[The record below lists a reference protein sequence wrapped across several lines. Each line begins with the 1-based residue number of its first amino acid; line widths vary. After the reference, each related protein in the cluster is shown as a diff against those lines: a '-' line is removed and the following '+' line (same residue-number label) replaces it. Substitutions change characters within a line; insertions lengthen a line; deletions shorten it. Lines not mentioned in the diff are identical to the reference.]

1 MTSSLYPIQAFH
13 SFHQFHGQ
21 LWSSVTDSVTDLATD
36 SVTDSSVVNELEMQ
50 CICSDESN
58 VLNPSGIIVF
68 EFERFIGDSEYITMY
83 MSDSLQDL
91 YRKIHGIIFPTSYT
105 IPPISTSSTPVYEVQ
120 SLTQQSRLNTVGVPT
135 GAEGSGSFQTPSS
148 SPGLH
153 SVPHNYI
160 RDIFSFKNRK
170 IIHSIPYDNTI
181 TIGEYVNTYSSYF
194 EPVEYIDKQ
203 AVYKIF
209 VIDSEYIELTKN
221 KKNNITLL
229 GKIQKTID
237 TCITCIV

>member
-13 SFHQFHGQ
+13 SFHNFHGK
-21 LWSSVTDSVTDLATD
+21 LWSSATGLVTGLTTSFPTSFPTCSSTCSSTRSSTGSSTCSSPRSSTDSATI
-36 SVTDSSVVNELEMQ
+36 NELEMQ
-50 CICSDESN
+50 CICSDEFN

-91 YRKIHGIIFPTSYT
+91 YRKIHGIIFTTSYT
-105 IPPISTSSTPVYEVQ
+105 ISPIS
-120 SLTQQSRLNTVGVPT
+120 
-135 GAEGSGSFQTPSS
+135 TPSS

>member
-1 MTSSLYPIQAFH
+1 MTSSLYPTQAFH
-13 SFHQFHGQ
+13 SFHNFHGK
-21 LWSSVTDSVTDLATD
+21 LWSSATGVVTGLTTSFPICSSTR
-36 SVTDSSVVNELEMQ
+36 SSTDSSPRSSTDSATVNELEMQ
-50 CICSDESN
+50 CICSDEFN

-91 YRKIHGIIFPTSYT
+91 YRKIHGIIFTTSYT
-105 IPPISTSSTPVYEVQ
+105 IPPIS
-120 SLTQQSRLNTVGVPT
+120 
-135 GAEGSGSFQTPSS
+135 TPSS

-221 KKNNITLL
+221 RKNNITFF
-229 GKIQKTID
+229 GKIQKSID
-237 TCITCIV
+237 TCIACIV

>member
-21 LWSSVTDSVTDLATD
+21 LWSSTTDSVTDSVTDSAIDSSID
-36 SVTDSSVVNELEMQ
+36 SVTDSSIVNELEMQ

-105 IPPISTSSTPVYEVQ
+105 IPPISTS
-120 SLTQQSRLNTVGVPT
+120 
-135 GAEGSGSFQTPSS
+135 SS

-221 KKNNITLL
+221 RKNNITLL